1 MTTEKPSLVVT
12 SGGISA
18 LGGGGAKPEEAP
30 VVKKRNP
37 YCDFCLGDDD
47 LNQKLGKPEKMVSC
61 ADCGR
66 SGILMSLLC
75 LLFISSLSLS

>member
-1 MTTEKPSLVVT
+1 MTIEKPSLVVT

-18 LGGGGAKPEEAP
+18 IGGGGAKPEEAP

-66 SGILMSLLC
+66 SGMLMSLFTLY
-75 LLFISSLSLS
+75 LISL